1 LLSVAWARGSAIAP
15 YRCSALAFDLDTYRE
30 RAERF
35 NAELQREYYRHFAG
49 HKPDYEVEA
58 IYDRYADVC
67 TREAVEAL
75 RELAANGAGGN
86 GADGARRVRYL
97 LHFALDGYL
106 GRESRRE
113 EAALAEAEASLEIEV
128 GSRSVPYRMVPVE
141 QANEADAARRA
152 ELEAARNG
160 ILVERL
166 NPLHLTALER
176 SHELVRELG
185 WRSYAAAYSELREL
199 DLDALGG
206 QMRDF
211 LAATEDRYPGLCDPE
226 LERHAGVR
234 LGSARR
240 SDLPRFFRAESLDGP
255 FDAERLVPS
264 FAQTVASLGFDLE
277 GQENVHLDTDPRPTK
292 SPRAFCA
299 IPLAPREVYL
309 VVKPIG
315 GRDDYAALF
324 HEGGHTEHYANV
336 DPGLAFEYR
345 QLGDNAVTESFAFL
359 IEGLVEDA
367 EWLTAR
373 LGVGDPEPLVSFARA
388 GQLLMLR
395 RYASKLAYELEL
407 HGFDPDLSSMPDRY
421 AELLTASTRFD
432 WTPENWI
439 ADVDGGF
446 YVACYLRAW
455 ALDAHWRRALRD
467 RFGERWFDEREAG
480 RWLTAL
486 WREGQRLSAEELLAT
501 SLDEELDFSLLV
513 SELLEPR

>member
-1 LLSVAWARGSAIAP
+1 LVL
-15 YRCSALAFDLDTYRE
+15 DLDSYRE

-58 IYDRYADVC
+58 IYERYADLC

-75 RELAANGAGGN
+75 RERVATAGG
-86 GADGARRVRYL
+86 ASSASDSVRRLRYL

-113 EAALAEAEASLEIEV
+113 ETALAEAEATIEV
-128 GSRSVPYRMVPVE
+128 AVNSRRVLYRMVPVE
-141 QANEADAARRA
+141 QANEPDGGRRV
-152 ELEAARNG
+152 ELEEARSAV
-160 ILVERL
+160 LTERL
-166 NPLHLTALER
+166 NPLHRTVLER
-176 SHELVRELG
+176 SRELVRALG
-185 WRSYAAAYSELREL
+185 WESYAAAYAELRGIDLAALATRMKEFL
-199 DLDALGG
+199 DL
-206 QMRDF
+206 
-211 LAATEDRYPGLCDPE
+211 TEEGYGGLCGPE

-234 LGSARR
+234 FDSARR

-255 FDAERLVPS
+255 FDGSRLVDS
-264 FAQTVASLGFDLE
+264 FAGTLASMGFDLA
-277 GQENVHLDTDPRPTK
+277 GQENVHLDTEARPTK

-299 IPLAPREVYL
+299 TPLAPREVYL

-336 DPGLAFEYR
+336 EAELPFEFR

-359 IEGLVEDA
+359 LEHLVEDPD
-367 EWLTAR
+367 WLAAR
-373 LGVGDPEPLVSFARA
+373 LEVDEPEPLVGFARA
-388 GQLLMLR
+388 GRLLMLR
-395 RYASKLAYELEL
+395 RYAAKLAYELEL
-407 HGFDPDLSSMPDRY
+407 HAPDPDLAAMPARY
-421 AELLTASTRFD
+421 AARLSEATRFD
-432 WTPENWI
+432 WTSENWL

-467 RFGERWFDEREAG
+467 RFGRRWFERSDAG
-480 RWLTAL
+480 RWLAEL
-486 WREGQRLSAEELLAT
+486 WRQGQRLSAEELLADA
-501 SLDEELDFSLLV
+501 LGEELDFGLLV
-513 SELLEPR
+513 GELLEPA